1 MRRVGVA
8 LAVCVAVRYEE
19 NRYHRSPTDSSKRKR
34 CGMKSPPSQHPP
46 PGTDENHPLPVTAN
60 APREGNVVLVVD
72 DEGAMR
78 RLLTRILSKRNLE
91 VLTAGNAA
99 QARDIFNQRAID
111 LMLCDLMMPGEP
123 GQSLIQHVVR
133 AYPDT
138 AVVVVTGLTE
148 PGKAEPI
155 LHIGVLGYLIK
166 PFDKNQV
173 LITVANALRLR
184 ALERRDRIR
193 REALEKEVREKT
205 HDLIDLHETL
215 QERQREMQEQELSL
229 RDATGTVRTLLS
241 QQRREKADFETV
253 ILENVRQSVQPFI
266 QKLKA
271 TRLSPTQENY
281 LEALEMNLED
291 IISPFI
297 KAVSSSYLNLTP
309 TELQVADLIRQ
320 GRRTKDIAVIL
331 NLSPNTVMT
340 HRYHLRDKLGLKNK
354 SVSLTTYLKTL
365 EQQSDTTVPL

>member
-1 MRRVGVA
+1 MKKQPHNIPAPVA
-8 LAVCVAVRYEE
+8 PKNHAKPDPAKTPQGQKVA
-19 NRYHRSPTDSSKRKR
+19 
-34 CGMKSPPSQHPP
+34 
-46 PGTDENHPLPVTAN
+46 
-60 APREGNVVLVVD
+60 LVVD

-78 RLLTRILSKRNLE
+78 RLLTRILSKQNLE

-99 QARDIFNQRAID
+99 QARDILGQRPIA

-123 GQSLIQHVVR
+123 GQSLIEHVAR
-133 AYPDT
+133 AHPDT

-148 PGKAEPI
+148 PGEAERVI
-155 LHIGVLGYLIK
+155 DIGVLGYLIK

-173 LITVANALRLR
+173 LITVSNALRLR
-184 ALERRDRIR
+184 EFERRDRIR

-215 QERQREMQEQELSL
+215 QQRQQEMQEQELSL
-229 RDATGTVRTLLS
+229 RDAAGTVRTLLS
-241 QQRREKADFETV
+241 QQRREKTDFETV

-266 QKLKA
+266 HKLKA
-271 TRLSPTQENY
+271 TRLSPSQANY
-281 LEALEMNLED
+281 LDALEMNLEN

-297 KAVSSSYLNLTP
+297 KVVSSRYLDLTP

-320 GRRTKDIAVIL
+320 GRRTKEIAEIL

-354 SVSLTTYLKTL
+354 SVSLSTYLKTL
-365 EQQSDTTVPL
+365 EQRQDTTVPP

>member
-1 MRRVGVA
+1 MKNQPPDRTSPATPKDHAGPA
-8 LAVCVAVRYEE
+8 LAA
-19 NRYHRSPTDSSKRKR
+19 TQ
-34 CGMKSPPSQHPP
+34 PS
-46 PGTDENHPLPVTAN
+46 
-60 APREGNVVLVVD
+60 EGVVLVVD

-78 RLLTRILSKRNLE
+78 RLLTRILARRRLE
-91 VLTAGNAA
+91 VLTAENAA
-99 QARDIFNQRAID
+99 QARDILGQRAID
-111 LMLCDLMMPGEP
+111 LLLCDLMMPGEP
-123 GQSLIQHVVR
+123 GQHLIQHVVR
-133 AYPDT
+133 SYPDT
-138 AVVVVTGLTE
+138 AVVVVTGLAE

-193 REALEKEVREKT
+193 REALEKEVRKKT
-205 HDLIDLHETL
+205 HDLIELHETL

-241 QQRREKADFETV
+241 QQRRAKADVETV

-297 KAVSSSYLNLTP
+297 KAVSSRYLNLTP
-309 TELQVADLIRQ
+309 TELQVADLIRH

-354 SVSLTTYLKTL
+354 PVSLTTYLRTL
-365 EQQSDTTVPL
+365 EQPSDTTVTLWPGNPPDRGDTLS